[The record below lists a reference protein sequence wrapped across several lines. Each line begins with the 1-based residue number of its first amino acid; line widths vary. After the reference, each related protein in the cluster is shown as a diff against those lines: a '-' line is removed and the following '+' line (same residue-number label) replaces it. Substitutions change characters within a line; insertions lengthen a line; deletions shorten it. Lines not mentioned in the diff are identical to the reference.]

1 VERLKQLL
9 ADEFGVK
16 LGAWWRD
23 EGCQM
28 ELAPPYLGQ
37 GRTILTGEAAGYIYL
52 NGEGISAAI
61 DSGYRCGKAVA
72 QAMRSGGD
80 AIQIFQEKS
89 ADINQH
95 LAKCLAQ
102 IHFLSV

>member
-1 VERLKQLL
+1 
-9 ADEFGVK
+9 
-16 LGAWWRD
+16 
-23 EGCQM
+23 
-28 ELAPPYLGQ
+28 
-37 GRTILTGEAAGYIYL
+37 
-52 NGEGISAAI
+52 
-61 DSGYRCGKAVA
+61 
-72 QAMRSGGD
+72 MRSGGD